1 MGAIC
6 AKMAHNCAK
15 PGCVIL
21 SSRVEFAA
29 RKTDIHRGPRTYYS
43 WDILDRDPR
52 FEVNWILCAGY
63 LTRLYVDCGLIIIF
77 VDIHRLALSEALRTS
92 VVSIRNEAKLRDAGA
107 MNEAYTNQGQ
117 AIYVLSVVQYECN
130 QRRGTLRGTHLAEH

>member
-1 MGAIC
+1 MSNTRSAR
-6 AKMAHNCAK
+6 
-15 PGCVIL
+15 
-21 SSRVEFAA
+21 SSRTVFLAGRIQRLHAVTSTEV
-29 RKTDIHRGPRTYYS
+29 PVRTTYS